1 MQATPKSKIK
11 VCVIISVFIFC
22 SCANQYEKDAIG
34 KYIISYSEKN
44 NVANKTG
51 LDSSILLLSKA
62 NSFSL
67 SFEKIL

>member
-1 MQATPKSKIK
+1 MQATPTKIK
-11 VCVIISVFIFC
+11 VCIIISVFIFY
-22 SCANQYEKDAIG
+22 SCTNQYEKDAIG